1 MPQTKF
7 EAQAESCMDSNNKS
21 AQKMLFASCAVVDQ
35 FLVKDLIKELEI
47 EIDSVPDGHFED
59 LYFVQGKQ
67 VRLLDT
73 FYESLNSDNLKTQ
86 PVDSI
91 KLISCS
97 RAAISSDKN
106 H

>member
-47 EIDSVPDGHFED
+47 EIEIDSFPDGHFED

-73 FYESLNSDNLKTQ
+73 FYES
-86 PVDSI
+86 
-91 KLISCS
+91 
-97 RAAISSDKN
+97 
-106 H
+106 